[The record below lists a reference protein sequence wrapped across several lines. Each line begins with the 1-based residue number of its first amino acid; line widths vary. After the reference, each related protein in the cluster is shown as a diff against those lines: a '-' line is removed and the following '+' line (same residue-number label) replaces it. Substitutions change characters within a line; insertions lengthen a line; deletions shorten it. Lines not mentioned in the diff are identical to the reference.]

1 MSVIIRLHVF
11 SGSLQSKC
19 FGKKIFFNL
28 CVYYFHLNSLWYTC
42 TIGIYTRSRVNRR
55 ESDNKRRFQEK
66 YPENRNES
74 PGDKISFDL
83 QLRSTL
89 DSLGWGWGGGYV
101 SDFAIGVAVLMYLV
115 WLCVFDGWSQI
126 VHPPLLSTVYCRVQA
141 HCPQRATR
149 PTSSSRWRSPASIPS
164 RTGSSEAS
172 PCFVPSTTSILL
184 RYLVLTFVGRWV

>member
-89 DSLGWGWGGGYV
+89 DSLGWGWGGGVCQWFRYWCCCSHV
-101 SDFAIGVAVLMYLV
+101 PCLAVRVWRVVTNSSSTAVEHSVLSCAGTLSTTGHSTNFVFTVEIPSQHPQSHWIKRGVAM
-115 WLCVFDGWSQI
+115 LCA
-126 VHPPLLSTVYCRVQA
+126 LNY
-141 HCPQRATR
+141 
-149 PTSSSRWRSPASIPS
+149 
-164 RTGSSEAS
+164 
-172 PCFVPSTTSILL
+172 
-184 RYLVLTFVGRWV
+184 